1 MQIPFFDFN
10 VLTKQS
16 SFFHKDKKQENDTK
30 AQRNESGTV
39 LSSANEENL
48 KDKTNLS
55 TQTDPTN
62 TSEDKSDSESILEM
76 LYEKLE
82 KLQEQLKEINA
93 KISQSTD
100 EELRLELL
108 SQAQNI
114 IAQMQKIMAQII
126 KILNEMLK
134 QQKMQQRLDAQA

>member
-10 VLTKQS
+10 VLTKQN
-16 SFFHKDKKQENDTK
+16 SFFRKDKKQEDDTK
-30 AQRNESGTV
+30 TQHNDNSTV
-39 LSSANEENL
+39 SSSANEENS
-48 KDKTNLS
+48 KDKANLNTQINSTNAS
-55 TQTDPTN
+55 K
-62 TSEDKSDSESILEM
+62 DKSDSILEM

-126 KILNEMLK
+126 KILNELLK

>member
-1 MQIPFFDFN
+1 MQIPSFDF
-10 VLTKQS
+10 TAFIKQNLP
-16 SFFHKDKKQENDTK
+16 FNKAENDAKIQTSSEK
-30 AQRNESGTV
+30 STALNET
-39 LSSANEENL
+39 NEENSQ
-48 KDKTNLS
+48 DKANLS
-55 TQTDPTN
+55 TQTQQ
-62 TSEDKSDSESILEM
+62 TSASQEKNDSESILEM

-82 KLQEQLKEINA
+82 KLQEQLNDLNA
-93 KISQSTD
+93 KINQSTD

-126 KILNEMLK
+126 KVLNEMLK